1 VALNLMKE
9 AQSVVLN
16 HDGLAFDSALNLAE
30 PTLDLEDQIIFM
42 IQAKIR

>member
-1 VALNLMKE
+1 MALNLMKE

-30 PTLDLEDQIIFM
+30 PTLNLEDQIIFM
-42 IQAKIR
+42 TQDKIR